1 MNSATV
7 MASPDPPADRDLLI
21 RLGEGDRRAGDQL
34 QRRMDPGLRKF
45 FASKVVAADSDDLM
59 QQVWVALGET
69 LRRTPACPSH
79 LSVRAYI
86 LGIARHVLFRWLR
99 NKYRSE
105 QTDPIHS
112 SIARLD
118 PSLSQVVGDKL
129 AAERMIRALQQL
141 PLETQVLLEF
151 RYTHEM
157 TVPEIAALHDV
168 PEGTIKSRLARARAE
183 LEQLLSRP
191 EF

>member
-7 MASPDPPADRDLLI
+7 TAPLDPPSDRDLLI
-21 RLGEGDRRAGDQL
+21 RLGDGDRRAGDQL
-34 QRRMDPGLRKF
+34 QRRMEPCLRKF
-45 FASKVVAADSDDLM
+45 FASKVIAADNEDLV

-69 LRRTPACPSH
+69 LRRSPNAHPQ

-86 LGIARHVLFRWLR
+86 LGIARHVLFRWIR
-99 NKYRSE
+99 SRYRAE
-105 QTDPIHS
+105 QPDPIHS
-112 SIARLD
+112 SIAQLE
-118 PSLSQVVGDKL
+118 PSLSQIVGDKL

-157 TVPEIAALHDV
+157 TVPEIAALHSI
-168 PEGTIKSRLARARAE
+168 PEGTVKSRLARARAE
-183 LEQLLSRP
+183 LEQLLSHP
-191 EF
+191 ER